1 MKSILNYINESN
13 ITKDVLVNDYNN
25 SEYATGNEKK
35 ELANKY
41 NAVNKIKDI
50 KHAILLKLRDERNTR
65 NKFDSD
71 DLKWFSRFDFSD
83 RDFPK
88 YLAEEPIEFV
98 RFLATYYLED
108 LKKRKLDKYI
118 TMTSFSGY
126 SFSPNQ
132 KYMIKRYQ
140 TILSFLNENDKT
152 DDEKM
157 KAKADKERL
166 ANMMKLAV
174 EKLHEQLKGFKKQL
188 MDHVKNQAQCT
199 YNKAPENLNKLMEA
213 IKKYDEMDYRELMR
227 GYNYKEREGLKKR
240 IGNLKA
246 ILRMSKTEFVNKNL
260 EAAESQ
266 YNSDVNTLADKIHDK
281 GLDIENIECT
291 HITQDPKCIEMVIT
305 DGNKKLY
312 CRSIIAAE
320 YSDKM
325 VAHFRFI
332 ITERK

>member
-1 MKSILNYINESN
+1 MKNIVNYINES
-13 ITKDVLVNDYNN
+13 KDIKAELVADYEKADWA
-25 SEYATGNEKK
+25 SGAEKK
-35 ELANKY
+35 ELAAKYGTANK
-41 NAVNKIKDI
+41 VKEIQ
-50 KHAILLKLRDERNTR
+50 HAILLGLRDERKTR
-65 NKFDSD
+65 KEFDID
-71 DLKWFSRFDFSD
+71 DMRWFSRFDFPD
-83 RDFPK
+83 RDLPK

-108 LKKRKLDKYI
+108 LKKRKLDKYV

-126 SFSPNQ
+126 SFSISQ

-166 ANMMKLAV
+166 ENMMKLAV

-188 MDHVKNQAQCT
+188 MDHVKNQAQRT
-199 YNKAPENLNKLMEA
+199 YDKAPENLNKLLEA
-213 IKKYDEMDYRELMR
+213 VKKYDDMNYDELMR

-246 ILRMSKTEFVNKNL
+246 ILRMTKTEFVNKNL

-266 YNSDVNTLADKIHDK
+266 YNSDVNTMADKIHDK

-291 HITQDPKCIEMVIT
+291 HVTQDPKVIEMVIT
-305 DGNKKLY
+305 DGVKKLY

>member
-1 MKSILNYINESN
+1 MKNIVTYINESK
-13 ITKDVLVNDYNN
+13 TVKDLLIADYNTAE
-25 SEYATGNEKK
+25 SATGTEKK
-35 ELANKY
+35 ELAAKYGTANK
-41 NAVNKIKDI
+41 VKEIQ
-50 KHAILLKLRDERNTR
+50 HAILLGLRDERKTR
-65 NKFDSD
+65 KEFDID
-71 DLKWFSRFDFSD
+71 DMRWFSRLDFPD
-83 RDFPK
+83 RDLPK
-88 YLAEEPIEFV
+88 YLVEEPIEFV

-108 LKKRKLDKYI
+108 LKKRKLDKYV

-126 SFSPNQ
+126 SFSVSQ

-166 ANMMKLAV
+166 ENMMKLAV
-174 EKLHEQLKGFKKQL
+174 EKLHEQLKDFKKQL
-188 MDHVKNQAQCT
+188 MDHVKNQAQRT
-199 YNKAPENLNKLMEA
+199 YDKAPENLNKLLEA
-213 IKKYDEMDYRELMR
+213 VKKYDDMNYDELMR

-246 ILRMSKTEFVNKNL
+246 ILRMTKTEFVNKNL

-266 YNSDVNTLADKIHDK
+266 YNSDVNTMADKIHDK

-291 HITQDPKCIEMVIT
+291 HVTQDPKVIEMVIT
-305 DGNKKLY
+305 DGVKKLY

>member
-1 MKSILNYINESN
+1 MKNIVNYIKES
-13 ITKDVLVNDYNN
+13 KDIKSELVADYEKADWA
-25 SEYATGNEKK
+25 SGAEKK
-35 ELANKY
+35 ELAAKYGTANK
-41 NAVNKIKDI
+41 VKEIQ
-50 KHAILLKLRDERNTR
+50 HAILLSLRDERKTR
-65 NKFDSD
+65 KEFDID
-71 DLKWFSRFDFSD
+71 DMRWFSRLDFPD
-83 RDFPK
+83 RDLPK

-108 LKKRKLDKYI
+108 LKKRKLDKYV

-126 SFSPNQ
+126 SFSVSQ

-188 MDHVKNQAQCT
+188 MNHVKNQAQRT
-199 YNKAPENLNKLMEA
+199 YDKAPENLNKLLEA
-213 IKKYDEMDYRELMR
+213 VKKYDDMNYDELMR

-246 ILRMSKTEFVNKNL
+246 ILRMTKTEFVDKNL

-266 YNSDVNTLADKIHDK
+266 YNSDVNTMADKIHDK

-291 HITQDPKCIEMVIT
+291 HVTQDPKVIEMVIT
-305 DGNKKLY
+305 DGVKKLY

>member
-1 MKSILNYINESN
+1 MKNIVTYINESK
-13 ITKDVLVNDYNN
+13 TDKDLLIADYNTAE
-25 SEYATGNEKK
+25 SATGVEKK
-35 ELANKY
+35 ELAAKYGTANK
-41 NAVNKIKDI
+41 VKEIQ
-50 KHAILLKLRDERNTR
+50 HAILLGLRDERKTR
-65 NKFDSD
+65 KEFDID
-71 DLKWFSRFDFSD
+71 DMRWFSRLDFPD
-83 RDFPK
+83 RDLPK

-108 LKKRKLDKYI
+108 LKKRKLDKYV

-126 SFSPNQ
+126 SFSVSQ

-166 ANMMKLAV
+166 ENMMKLAV
-174 EKLHEQLKGFKKQL
+174 EKLHEQLKDFKKQL
-188 MDHVKNQAQCT
+188 MDHVKNQAQRT
-199 YNKAPENLNKLMEA
+199 YDKAPENLNKLLEA
-213 IKKYDEMDYRELMR
+213 VKKYDNMNYDELMR

-246 ILRMSKTEFVNKNL
+246 ILRMTKTEFVNKNL
-260 EAAESQ
+260 DAAESQ
-266 YNSDVNTLADKIHDK
+266 YNSDVNTMADKIHDK

-291 HITQDPKCIEMVIT
+291 HVTQDPKVIEMVIT
-305 DGNKKLY
+305 DGVKKLY